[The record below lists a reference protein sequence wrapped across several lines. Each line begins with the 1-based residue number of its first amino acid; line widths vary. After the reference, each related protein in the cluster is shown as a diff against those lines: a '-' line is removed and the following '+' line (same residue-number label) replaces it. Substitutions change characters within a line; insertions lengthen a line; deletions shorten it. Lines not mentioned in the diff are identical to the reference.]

1 MKNLLKKATTLL
13 VGIGFA
19 MSIVGCSSN
28 HVSPNQ
34 KEMQNEVV
42 NKQSVYPVTVT
53 DSYGEQVT
61 LETEPERIVSVAPAI
76 TEMVYAL
83 DAEDKLVGRTDYCDY
98 PEEVSEIE
106 SVGAIIPPDIEK
118 IMSLEPDLVIT
129 STHFDEE
136 NAEKLRQIGI
146 PVIELFEEFNV
157 EGVYDMLETLGVVLN
172 KQEVADDIVEDM
184 KTTISEVQ
192 KKVAGLEEPT
202 VYYVVGYGEYGD
214 FSAPE
219 NTFVG
224 QLIKLAGGKDIVPA
238 SDSWSYS
245 LEALLEADPDIIIV
259 RKGDKEGFMTTPG
272 YNQLTAVKENHV
284 YEIDNNLLDRQGN
297 RNAEGV
303 LTLAKIIHPEA
314 FKN

>member
-1 MKNLLKKATTLL
+1 
-13 VGIGFA
+13 
-19 MSIVGCSSN
+19 
-28 HVSPNQ
+28 
-34 KEMQNEVV
+34 MQNEVV
-42 NKQSVYPVTVT
+42 NKQSAYPVTVT

-98 PEEVSEIE
+98 PEAVSEIE

-184 KTTISEVQ
+184 KTTIAEVQ
-192 KKVAGLEEPT
+192 KRVAGLEEPT

-259 RKGDKEGFMTTPG
+259 RNGDKEGFMTTPG

>member
-13 VGIGFA
+13 VGIGVA
-19 MSIVGCSSN
+19 MSIVGCSGN
-28 HVSPNQ
+28 NISPN
-34 KEMQNEVV
+34 ETGMQNEVV

-98 PEEVSEIE
+98 PEAVSEIE

-157 EGVYDMLETLGVVLN
+157 DGVYDMLETLGVVLN

-184 KTTISEVQ
+184 KTTIAEVQ
-192 KKVAGLEEPT
+192 KRVAGLEEPT